1 MSTELL
7 RDSTFPEVAPE
18 LTSLGK
24 RLEIL
29 RIERG
34 ISKQRL
40 ARHAGTS
47 RQQLW
52 RVMTGKSELTSS
64 LRDRLAGALSV
75 DPSVL
80 AASAGSSRS
89 QTFGLVATVASPF
102 GQPAAALF
110 LFAARSPEMPFG
122 AASGASATCGPSSAR
137 GPPARSSGAS
147 AETWVRAPRCARWL
161 SRGRLPCPESMIQP
175 APVQPCRP
183 ADASV
188 ETSTRW

>member
-1 MSTELL
+1 MSTEML
-7 RDSTFPEVAPE
+7 RDSTLPEGAPE

-64 LRDRLAGALSV
+64 LRERLAGALAIDPNQLAAGSAGATLTYSLAAGDGGADGRSGIPSSPLV
-75 DPSVL
+75 AEYLADPSHLTATLRTLPSGDAGRRLKRVL
-80 AASAGSSRS
+80 LNAVEDLAMDAG
-89 QTFGLVATVASPF
+89 L
-102 GQPAAALF
+102 
-110 LFAARSPEMPFG
+110 
-122 AASGASATCGPSSAR
+122 
-137 GPPARSSGAS
+137 
-147 AETWVRAPRCARWL
+147 
-161 SRGRLPCPESMIQP
+161 
-175 APVQPCRP
+175 
-183 ADASV
+183 
-188 ETSTRW
+188 

>member
-1 MSTELL
+1 MSTEML
-7 RDSTFPEVAPE
+7 RDSTLPEGAPE

-64 LRDRLAGALSV
+64 LRERLAGALSV
-75 DPSVL
+75 DPSL
-80 AASAGSSRS
+80 LSASAGASRS

-102 GQPAAALF
+102 TAP
-110 LFAARSPEMPFG
+110 
-122 AASGASATCGPSSAR
+122 T
-137 GPPARSSGAS
+137 
-147 AETWVRAPRCARWL
+147 AETALPSIAEYLGDSSRLGATLRTLPTGDGGRRLKRALLNAL
-161 SRGRLPCPESMIQP
+161 EDLAVEAAQP
-175 APVQPCRP
+175 LP
-183 ADASV
+183 ADFPDIRRRVLAG
-188 ETSTRW
+188 EL

>member
-7 RDSTFPEVAPE
+7 RDSALPEGVPE

-64 LRDRLAGALSV
+64 LRERLASALSV
-75 DPSVL
+75 DPTVL
-80 AASAGSSRS
+80 SASAGASTS
-89 QTFGLVATVASPF
+89 QTFGLVAGVVSPF
-102 GQPAAALF
+102 AESSVVPASMPPSIAAYLGDSAHLTRTLASLPAGDAGRRLKRALLNALEDLAVDAAQPL
-110 LFAARSPEMPFG
+110 
-122 AASGASATCGPSSAR
+122 
-137 GPPARSSGAS
+137 
-147 AETWVRAPRCARWL
+147 
-161 SRGRLPCPESMIQP
+161 
-175 APVQPCRP
+175 P
-183 ADASV
+183 ADFPDIRRRVLAG
-188 ETSTRW
+188 EL

>member
-1 MSTELL
+1 MSTEEMLESVL
-7 RDSTFPEVAPE
+7 PEGFPE

-34 ISKQRL
+34 ISKQHL

-75 DPSVL
+75 EPGFLSSTQLLGESRTYSIASAAQQFASIAPQADTPSIELYLTDPSH
-80 AASAGSSRS
+80 
-89 QTFGLVATVASPF
+89 LVATIRTLPS
-102 GQPAAALF
+102 GDSGRRLKRAL
-110 LFAARSPEMPFG
+110 LNALEDLSVEG
-122 AASGASATCGPSSAR
+122 AFP
-137 GPPARSSGAS
+137 
-147 AETWVRAPRCARWL
+147 L
-161 SRGRLPCPESMIQP
+161 
-175 APVQPCRP
+175 P
-183 ADASV
+183 ADFSEIRRRVLAG
-188 ETSTRW
+188 EL

>member
-1 MSTELL
+1 MSTEML
-7 RDSTFPEVAPE
+7 RDLTPPEGAPE

-64 LRDRLAGALSV
+64 LRERLAGALSV
-75 DPSVL
+75 EPSIL
-80 AASAGSSRS
+80 SAAAGASRS
-89 QTFGLVATVASPF
+89 QTFGLVANAMSPF
-102 GQPAAALF
+102 TETTASETSVPSAADYLADSSRL
-110 LFAARSPEMPFG
+110 
-122 AASGASATCGPSSAR
+122 SATLR
-137 GPPARSSGAS
+137 TLPAGDAGRRLK
-147 AETWVRAPRCARWL
+147 RALLNAL
-161 SRGRLPCPESMIQP
+161 EDLAVDAAQP
-175 APVQPCRP
+175 LP
-183 ADASV
+183 ADFPEIRRRVLAG
-188 ETSTRW
+188 EL

>member
-1 MSTELL
+1 MSTEMLF
-7 RDSTFPEVAPE
+7 DSGLPEGAPE

-64 LRDRLAGALSV
+64 LKERLAGALSV
-75 DPSVL
+75 DPSML
-80 AASAGSSRS
+80 SSTSATTSS
-89 QTFGLVATVASPF
+89 QTFGLTAVVTSTLVAATN
-102 GQPAAALF
+102 
-110 LFAARSPEMPFG
+110 G
-122 AASGASATCGPSSAR
+122 AAPTISDYLGDSAR
-137 GPPARSSGAS
+137 LTATLRTLPEGDAGRRLK
-147 AETWVRAPRCARWL
+147 RALLNAL
-161 SRGRLPCPESMIQP
+161 EDLAVEAAQP
-175 APVQPCRP
+175 LP
-183 ADASV
+183 ADFPDIRRRVLAG
-188 ETSTRW
+188 EL

>member
-7 RDSTFPEVAPE
+7 RDSTLPEGAPE

-64 LRDRLAGALSV
+64 LRERLAGVLSV
-75 DPSVL
+75 DPSIL
-80 AASAGSSRS
+80 SASAGASRS
-89 QTFGLVATVASPF
+89 HTFGLVANVPSPF
-102 GQPAAALF
+102 T
-110 LFAARSPEMPFG
+110 E
-122 AASGASATCGPSSAR
+122 SAR
-137 GPPARSSGAS
+137 IQPPAPSAS
-147 AETWVRAPRCARWL
+147 DYLSEAEHLTATLRTLPPGDAGRRLKRALLNAL
-161 SRGRLPCPESMIQP
+161 EDL
-175 APVQPCRP
+175 A
-183 ADASV
+183 
-188 ETSTRW
+188 